1 MPGYVTHYIFG
12 REVYHNLKN
21 NSLKKNL
28 YYNRAAY
35 GLGLQGPDIFFYYL
49 PSYVL
54 EGHNIGA
61 LAHVRE
67 TSAFFQGLIESRN
80 QFSSRTD
87 LNIAEAYLIG
97 FLGHYTLDTI
107 CHPYIYA
114 MTHYK
119 DKKEKAYF
127 SRHAY
132 LETDIDTAL
141 LDLKLH
147 RQPCNFHA
155 TDTIRLTVEPM
166 SAENPLKRI
175 KDSDRLIITPHIAW
189 ASLEARTRL
198 MKIIEGQIRDFFGG
212 SDK

>member
-147 RQPCNFHA
+147 RQPCNFH
-155 TDTIRLTVEPM
+155 TEDTIRLTPPETCYCKY
-166 SAENPLKRI
+166 ALLCLPLCLSGCQI
-175 KDSDRLIITPHIAW
+175 PQIYHVPCYFFHAAW
-189 ASLEARTRL
+189 SLADAR
-198 MKIIEGQIRDFFGG
+198 
-212 SDK
+212 